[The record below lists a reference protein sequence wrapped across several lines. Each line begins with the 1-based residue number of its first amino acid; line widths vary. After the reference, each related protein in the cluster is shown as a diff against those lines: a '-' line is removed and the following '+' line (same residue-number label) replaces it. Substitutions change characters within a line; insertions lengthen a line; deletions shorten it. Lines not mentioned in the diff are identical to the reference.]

1 MEYLIGIDIGT
12 TGAKTV
18 IFGADGSTVASAFE
32 EYPLRHPRPGWAE
45 QNPQDWWEATVKSIR
60 RVLQTSRISL
70 ANLRGLSLSGQM
82 HGAVL
87 LGRDHQVLRPCII
100 WSDQRSAAQA
110 EWINQ
115 TVGRERLL
123 QIACNPALTGFTAP
137 KALWVRDNEPEVW
150 DQVATLFLPKDYVRF
165 RLTGEIASE
174 VSDDAGTLLFDVHR
188 RRWSDELC
196 RLMGIPREWLPKVYE
211 SIDVA
216 GQITQ
221 EVADLTGLPVNL
233 PVVAG
238 GADNTCG
245 AVGNGIVHQGLV
257 SSSIGTSGVVFAHTD
272 RVRVDPLGRVHTF
285 NHSVPN
291 KWYLMGVTQGAG
303 ISLRWLRD
311 QFGAIEREAARLTRE
326 DPYDILMREAATAPT
341 GSEGLIFAPYL
352 QGERTPHLDPEA
364 RGVLFGLTA
373 RHERRHVVR
382 SILEGVAYSL
392 RDSFEIIKEQGISIT
407 QVRATGGGAR
417 SPLWRQIQSDIFGA
431 ELVTVNTTEGPA
443 FGAALL
449 AAVGV
454 GIYSTV
460 EEACDVTVK
469 VTHHISPIP
478 AHVERYN
485 RYYPI
490 YRALYPS
497 LKDLMHQTGE
507 IVAHEGVE

>member
-150 DQVATLFLPKDYVRF
+150 DQVATLFLPKDY
-165 RLTGEIASE
+165 EIASE

-272 RVRVDPLGRVHTF
+272 QVRMDPLGRVHTF

-417 SPLWRQIQSDIFGA
+417 SPLWRQIQSDIFGS